1 VAARPS
7 QAPYVNARNSW
18 PQQQY
23 LAEGEKY
30 LLHRWLLQQDKA
42 DGYTTAVPVWLVVV
56 DAAEEPHSHKWRVV
70 GDNIC
75 IRCGKPVTAADL
87 DTAVSRRRICD
98 SSLCSAQ
105 ALPVEERPSF

>member
-1 VAARPS
+1 V
-7 QAPYVNARNSW
+7 
-18 PQQQY
+18 
-23 LAEGEKY
+23 
-30 LLHRWLLQQDKA
+30 LLHPITGWP
-42 DGYTTAVPVWLVVV
+42 TAVPVWLVVV